1 MTLKEIARETG
12 LSVSTVSR
20 IINKENYKCTS
31 REAEEKVW
39 EIVRTSGYTPNLMAK
54 ELKKS
59 GSKRP
64 MSRNISCLFARTD
77 NSVAEQFFSPI
88 AQAVEQ
94 EALVQGCP
102 LGYSFSM
109 LHISEIQSERINK
122 LEKDGVVVLEK
133 PGAELDRLLREKF
146 KNVVVVGI
154 DVNEVPFDRVRCDG
168 YEAAG
173 KAIRHLYD
181 LGHRRIGYAG
191 LKDISAYDAYF
202 DFFTEHNMK
211 IDESIIHIYKS
222 AFGIDYKAACAFLQA
237 ERELLPTAYFC
248 SCDMIAIGIIRACRE
263 LKIRVPEDVSVVG
276 FDNIEMGQIVS
287 PMLTTIN
294 VPMRE
299 MGRMAVKILLDRI
312 NKGHTS
318 QISIEFPTELIKRES
333 STAIQV
339 KKA

>member
-1 MTLKEIARETG
+1 
-12 LSVSTVSR
+12 
-20 IINKENYKCTS
+20 
-31 REAEEKVW
+31 
-39 EIVRTSGYTPNLMAK
+39 
-54 ELKKS
+54 
-59 GSKRP
+59 
-64 MSRNISCLFARTD
+64 MSRNISCLFARTE

-109 LHISEIQSERINK
+109 LHISEIQNERISQ
-122 LEKDGVVVLEK
+122 LEKAGIVVLGK
-133 PGAELDRLLREKF
+133 PGSDLDRLLRDKF

-168 YEAAG
+168 YEAA
-173 KAIRHLYD
+173 KTAIRYLYD

-211 IDESIIHIYKS
+211 IDESVIHGYKS

-237 ERELLPTAYFC
+237 EKDLLPTAYFC
-248 SCDMIAIGIIRACRE
+248 SCDMIAVGIIRACRE
-263 LKIRVPEDVSVVG
+263 LKIKVPEELSVVG
-276 FDNIEMGQIVS
+276 IDNIEMGQIVS
-287 PMLTTIN
+287 PMLTTVN
-294 VPMRE
+294 VPVRE

-318 QISIEFPTELIKRES
+318 AVNIEFPTELVKRES
-333 STAIQV
+333 CVALPV